1 MSKNQRAEEIV
12 RNYTLL
18 AMATG
23 AIPLP
28 ATSFAIVGESAAMIS
43 HVAAIY
49 GADALTVGSV
59 AKTLGVAGAI
69 NMGGRAMFIELA
81 RWVASFAAQF
91 ALPAVMLVGTI
102 TAGIQTWILGNIA
115 IAIAESNRE
124 LSEDEAKERIRA
136 AKESFDEVAEAFKR
150 GERGK
155 KDD

>member
-1 MSKNQRAEEIV
+1 MSKKQKAEEIV

-28 ATSFAIVGESAAMIS
+28 ATSVAIVGESAAMIS
-43 HVAAIY
+43 HVGAIY
-49 GADALTVGSV
+49 GAGALTPGSV
-59 AKTLGVAGAI
+59 ISALGVAGAI
-69 NMGGRAMFIELA
+69 NLGGRAMFIELA
-81 RWVASFAAQF
+81 RWVASFTAQF
-91 ALPAVMLVGTI
+91 ALPAVMAVGSV

-115 IAIAESNRE
+115 IAIAEGNRE
-124 LSEDEAKERIRA
+124 LSEAEAKQRVKE
-136 AKESFDEVAEAFKR
+136 AKDTFGEVAEAFKR